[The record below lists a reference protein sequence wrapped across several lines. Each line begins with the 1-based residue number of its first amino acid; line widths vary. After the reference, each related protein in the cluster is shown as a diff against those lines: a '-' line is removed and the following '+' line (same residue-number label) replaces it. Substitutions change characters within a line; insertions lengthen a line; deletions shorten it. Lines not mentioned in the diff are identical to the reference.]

1 MKNKKQV
8 KMVLMGA
15 FYGTMFVAQ
24 MIVWTFINY
33 LRDYEKSMWFVIGI
47 SLLTTVI
54 MCSMYLLLRKIYQ
67 SSRRDEETAI
77 MKEIYEIFGTD
88 R

>member
-8 KMVLMGA
+8 KMVLVGA
-15 FYGTMFVAQ
+15 FYGTMFIAQ
-24 MIVWTFINY
+24 MIVWAFINH

-47 SLLTTVI
+47 AALTTVI
-54 MCSMYLLLRKIYQ
+54 MCSMYLLLRKLYQ
-67 SSRRDEETAI
+67 SARRDEETAI
-77 MKEIYEIFGTD
+77 MEEIYEIFGTD

>member
-8 KMVLMGA
+8 KMMLLEV
-15 FYGTMFVAQ
+15 FYGAVFVAQ
-24 MIVWTFINY
+24 MIVWTLINY

-47 SLLTTVI
+47 AVLTTVI
-54 MCSMYLLLRKIYQ
+54 MCSMYLFLRKLYQ
-67 SSRRDEETAI
+67 RTRRDEETTI
-77 MKEIYEIFGTD
+77 VEDIYEIFGTD